1 MRDTLDESKF
11 DEPNKTSVPNGE
23 PDEFE
28 PGRKYLMDWLNV
40 LWDQR
45 GLLFRALAV
54 GLIVATLIAFLIP
67 KRYTAV
73 TQLMPPDSQ
82 STSSM
87 MMLAGLAEK
96 AGSGLGAMAG
106 DLLGVKSS
114 GALFVGMLQSQTIEN
129 SLIQRF
135 DLTKVYGTKLEQDAR
150 KKLSENTSIQ
160 EDRKSGIITIQVT
173 DRSPERAAALAD
185 EYVKELNVTSSEL
198 STSSAHRER
207 MFLEERLKSVK
218 QDLDD
223 ADTQLAQ
230 FSSKNNTLDIQT
242 EGKAMLEAAGT
253 LSGEMIAAQSE
264 LEGLRQIYSNNNVR
278 VRSLNARV
286 EELRKQLDKL
296 TGEVGDNGKSPVT
309 SGDPHGESAYPS
321 MRKLPLLGVKYA
333 DYYRRAKTEETIFEL
348 LTEQYELAKVEEA
361 KETPSIKVLD
371 VAEIPE
377 RKSYPPR
384 LLIMGEGALGALA
397 LCIVW
402 VLASKSWREID
413 AEDERKVFVR
423 KVVTALK
430 EQASGIRR
438 KQDDGQSP
446 AGGD

>member
-1 MRDTLDESKF
+1 MA
-11 DEPNKTSVPNGE
+11 
-23 PDEFE
+23 EF
-28 PGRKYLMDWLNV
+28 

-223 ADTQLAQ
+223 ADTQHAQ

-278 VRSLNARV
+278 VRSRNARV

-309 SGDPHGESAYPS
+309 SGDPQGRARTLRCENCLCSASNMPI
-321 MRKLPLLGVKYA
+321 
-333 DYYRRAKTEETIFEL
+333 TIAV
-348 LTEQYELAKVEEA
+348 QK
-361 KETPSIKVLD
+361 
-371 VAEIPE
+371 
-377 RKSYPPR
+377 
-384 LLIMGEGALGALA
+384 
-397 LCIVW
+397 
-402 VLASKSWREID
+402 
-413 AEDERKVFVR
+413 
-423 KVVTALK
+423 
-430 EQASGIRR
+430 QR
-438 KQDDGQSP
+438 KQSSNC
-446 AGGD
+446 

>member
-1 MRDTLDESKF
+1 
-11 DEPNKTSVPNGE
+11 
-23 PDEFE
+23 
-28 PGRKYLMDWLNV
+28 
-40 LWDQR
+40 
-45 GLLFRALAV
+45 
-54 GLIVATLIAFLIP
+54 
-67 KRYTAV
+67 
-73 TQLMPPDSQ
+73 
-82 STSSM
+82 
-87 MMLAGLAEK
+87 
-96 AGSGLGAMAG
+96 
-106 DLLGVKSS
+106 
-114 GALFVGMLQSQTIEN
+114 
-129 SLIQRF
+129 
-135 DLTKVYGTKLEQDAR
+135 
-150 KKLSENTSIQ
+150 
-160 EDRKSGIITIQVT
+160 
-173 DRSPERAAALAD
+173 
-185 EYVKELNVTSSEL
+185 
-198 STSSAHRER
+198 
-207 MFLEERLKSVK
+207 
-218 QDLDD
+218 
-223 ADTQLAQ
+223 
-230 FSSKNNTLDIQT
+230 
-242 EGKAMLEAAGT
+242 
-253 LSGEMIAAQSE
+253 
-264 LEGLRQIYSNNNVR
+264 
-278 VRSLNARV
+278 
-286 EELRKQLDKL
+286 
-296 TGEVGDNGKSPVT
+296 
-309 SGDPHGESAYPS
+309 